1 MAVGVKSNRI
11 IWASLLISGGLCALL
26 YGWSRS
32 NTGAAGVAPSP
43 VILFAADSFSSEG
56 DFSER
61 DISKQHK
68 FVHVHSSAMENLAQG
83 ADQLRLQLLDG
94 KEYTVMVTGRNDN
107 PVASVATGELK
118 EAPGSEVILSTASGS
133 GGVRK
138 ITGTFTMPDGKV
150 FQLVP
155 TMQGHCLF
163 ELDQE
168 NVDINCGPAESG
180 GIAGTYRANGE
191 TIQIARQS
199 TTRRLIRGRRLFG
212 GSRSSNGG
220 GSSGS
225 SGGSSGS
232 SGGSSSS
239 GGNAKA
245 TIDVVVLYTPP
256 AEKAKGGEAGIKS
269 LIGSAVESVNSSFSK
284 SKINATIKLV
294 GTGKM
299 NYDSKGNLSAA
310 MTKLRKDQTANSLRD
325 SKKADLISLMVSGD
339 SRGSAGLGSLMPSA
353 KGNKGAC
360 YTVVHQKYAT
370 SYSSFAHEVGHN
382 LGSNHCWDQS
392 GKGVFDYS
400 HGHRWKG
407 SDGKGYR
414 SIMSYAKDGDSRT
427 TYFSN
432 PQVKYKDKAT
442 GDASKA
448 DNAKGFG
455 KTVPVAAKYK

>member
-1 MAVGVKSNRI
+1 
-11 IWASLLISGGLCALL
+11 
-26 YGWSRS
+26 
-32 NTGAAGVAPSP
+32 
-43 VILFAADSFSSEG
+43 VILFAADSFSTEG
-56 DFSER
+56 EFSER

-68 FVHVHSSAMENLAQG
+68 FVHVHSSAMETLAQG
-83 ADQLRLQLLDG
+83 ADQLQLQLLDG
-94 KEYTVMVTGRNDN
+94 KEYTVMVTGRNDS

-133 GGVRK
+133 DGVRK

-199 TTRRLIRGRRLFG
+199 VTRRMIRGRKLYGGGKTNLSNGSGG
-212 GSRSSNGG
+212 GSSGGGSSGGGSSGGGSSGG

-225 SGGSSGS
+225 SGGKS
-232 SGGSSSS
+232 
-239 GGNAKA
+239 
-245 TIDVVVLYTPP
+245 TIDVVVLFTTA

-269 LIGSAVESVNSSFSK
+269 AIGKAVESVNSAFSK
-284 SKINATIKLV
+284 SKINAALKLV
-294 GTGKM
+294 GTAKM
-299 NYDSKGNLSAA
+299 NYDSKGDLSAA
-310 MTKLRKDQTANSLRD
+310 MSKLRKDKTASSLRD
-325 SKKADLISLMVSGD
+325 SKKADLVSLFVTGKSNGA
-339 SRGSAGLGSLMPSA
+339 AGLGTLMPSE
-353 KGNKGAC
+353 KGNKSAC
-360 YTVVHQKYAT
+360 FTVVHEKYAT
-370 SYSSFAHEVGHN
+370 SYSSFSHEIGHN
-382 LGSNHCWDQS
+382 LGSNHCWDQT
-392 GKGVFDYS
+392 GKGVFKYS

-414 SIMSYAKDGDSRT
+414 SIMSYAKDGDNRT

-455 KTVPVAAKYK
+455 KTAPAAAKYK